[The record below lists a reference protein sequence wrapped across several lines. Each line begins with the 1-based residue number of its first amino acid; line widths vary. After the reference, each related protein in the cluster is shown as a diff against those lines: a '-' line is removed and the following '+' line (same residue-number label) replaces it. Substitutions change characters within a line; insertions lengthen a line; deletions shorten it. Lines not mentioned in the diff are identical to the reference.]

1 MMKKAK
7 RFFAVMLASALTLSL
22 FSGCSNNQPGGS
34 STPSTSAPSTS
45 SPGSSPSD
53 DNPLGLSEEIT
64 ISYSHVQSTTSPT
77 HRAVEWLNEW
87 LQEQSGGYVS
97 IEIFPAGQLYN
108 DSTEIDAIVGGNI
121 DMVSTYMSKLTS
133 IDTDAQYCLAPYLFD
148 DVHQME
154 AFYVSEYAQPLYEKI
169 NDLGIKVVD
178 VMFGGEQYFMS
189 NGDSIASID
198 GFQGKKVREGGGA
211 MIEALFGALG
221 ASVTTVSFNELY
233 TAMQTK
239 LVDIAVTSVDSAV
252 SIQLQ
257 EVVSSVSSYDHQFAP
272 YLIMFNQDTWD
283 SYPVAVQD
291 LLTEG
296 FALAREKQLEY
307 TDELCSEA
315 LETIQATCEYHDA
328 SQEEIDSLKAIWTPI
343 VEQYVSSEW
352 IDSINAFKETYTPA

>member
-1 MMKKAK
+1 MKQMKW
-7 RFFAVMLASALTLSL
+7 FFAIALTSALALSL
-22 FSGCSNNQPGGS
+22 FTGCAGGQSGES
-34 STPSTSAPSTS
+34 SAPPSGSPDTS
-45 SPGSSPSD
+45 VSE
-53 DNPLGLSEEIT
+53 DNPLGLSEEIV
-64 ISYSHVQSTTSPT
+64 ISYSHVQSTSSPT
-77 HRAVEWLNEW
+77 HRAMEWLDEW

-154 AFYVSEYAQPLYEKI
+154 AFYLSEYAQPLYKKI
-169 NDLGIKVVD
+169 NALGLKVVD

-211 MIEALFGALG
+211 MTEALYDALG

-272 YLIMFNQDTWD
+272 YLIMFNQSTWD
-283 SYPVAVQD
+283 SYPSAVQD

-296 FALAREKQLEY
+296 LALAREKQLEY
-307 TDELCSEA
+307 TDELCAEA
-315 LETIQATCEYHDA
+315 LETIQASCEYHDA
-328 SQEEIDSLKAIWTPI
+328 TQEEIDALKAIWTPI
-343 VEQYVSSEW
+343 VEEHVSATW
-352 IDSINAFKETYTPA
+352 IDNINAFKETYTA